1 MVLYRDLGDRP
12 FPEELWN
19 FLCDTFCEPMMVRF
33 GRFGSASFCIV
44 IANGLFARLPFSV
57 GDLWSPPLEAALA
70 VRVCRFRITVPVNF
84 RYWFIWRNYVALERW
99 IGVNRL
105 GYRAVNW
112 PSLDRLRERV
122 VQVFQRCCRVP
133 VLDMSGY
140 VTSLGNF

>member
-19 FLCDTFCEPMMVRF
+19 FLCDTFVEPMMVRF

-44 IANGLFARLPFSV
+44 IRNGLFARLPFSV
-57 GDLWSPPLEAALA
+57 GNLWGGALEAALA

-99 IGVNRL
+99 IGGNRL
-105 GYRAVNW
+105 GYRAVRW
-112 PSLDRLRERV
+112 SEQDRLRSRV
-122 VQVFQRCCRVP
+122 VQVFQRCCRLVP
-133 VLDMSGY
+133 LSMELYIAY
-140 VTSLGNF
+140 VGEV